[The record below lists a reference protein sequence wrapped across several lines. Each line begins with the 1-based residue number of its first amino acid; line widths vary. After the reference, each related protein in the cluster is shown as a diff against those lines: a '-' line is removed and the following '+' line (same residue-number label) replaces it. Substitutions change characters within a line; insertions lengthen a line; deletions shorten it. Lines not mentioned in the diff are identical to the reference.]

1 MSRPSPQFLC
11 SATRW
16 RTTQDPPTLLQA
28 SDYLSLNQYTA
39 LSQKARNWNSAGS
52 KWSVWRWRERNQN
65 RLKKAILRKSPKKQ
79 TLTVSKQRE
88 RTFLKDFSTDVAM
101 QLVRKVLTL
110 LLLTLHRLAAPLLL
124 DCLSY
129 SICPVVLKFHLD
141 LNTSRIWG
149 LKGHGHQL
157 DLYRTDLKFIQME
170 LMWRVL
176 RDAIPS
182 SHLTTADAAL
192 FQA

>member
-16 RTTQDPPTLLQA
+16 RTTQDPPTLLQV
-28 SDYLSLNQYTA
+28 SDYLSLNQSTA
-39 LSQKARNWNSAGS
+39 LLQKARNWNSAGS

-79 TLTVSKQRE
+79 TLMVFKQER
-88 RTFLKDFSTDVAM
+88 RTFLKDFSIDVAM
-101 QLVRKVLTL
+101 QLVRKVLT

-129 SICPVVLKFHLD
+129 SICPKVPTGFKHIQDMGVKRTW
-141 LNTSRIWG
+141 TSAWPLPDRFEVYTNG
-149 LKGHGHQL
+149 AHVK
-157 DLYRTDLKFIQME
+157 RT
-170 LMWRVL
+170 WRN
-176 RDAIPS
+176 
-182 SHLTTADAAL
+182 
-192 FQA
+192 

>member
-16 RTTQDPPTLLQA
+16 RTTRDPLTLLQV
-28 SDYLSLNQYTA
+28 SDYLSPNQSTA
-39 LSQKARNWNSAGS
+39 LLQKARNWNSAGS

-65 RLKKAILRKSPKKQ
+65 RPKKAILRKSPKKQ
-79 TLTVSKQRE
+79 TLMVSKQRK

-110 LLLTLHRLAAPLLL
+110 LLTLHRLAAPSLL

-129 SICPVVLKFHLD
+129 SICPEVPIGFKHNWIKRKWTSAWVLLD
-141 LNTSRIWG
+141 RFEVYTNGALV
-149 LKGHGHQL
+149 K
-157 DLYRTDLKFIQME
+157 RT
-170 LMWRVL
+170 L
-176 RDAIPS
+176 RN
-182 SHLTTADAAL
+182 
-192 FQA
+192 